1 MVYLHSM
8 MKLLPGDERSGI
20 EFIVRQL
27 YVVIIFATLYW
38 IAGYIH
44 KKFPEYDPLV
54 RTTWAEDEKE
64 AEKEAKDPWSFFDC
78 FYFALVTQTTVGY
91 GDLVP
96 RTRLMRY
103 ICLFQLLTIY
113 GVLALSWIKV

>member
-8 MKLLPGDERSGI
+8 MKLLPGDEKSGI

-27 YVVIIFATLYW
+27 QVVIIFAFLYW

-44 KKFPEYDPLV
+44 KAYPEYDPIV
-54 RTTWAEDEKE
+54 RTTWAEDKNEAKKE
-64 AEKEAKDPWSFFDC
+64 ADDPWSFYDC

-96 RTRLMRY
+96 RTRLMRH
-103 ICLFQLLTIY
+103 ICLCQLLTIY
-113 GVLALSWIKV
+113 GVLALSWI